1 MFSYKKIDMLNLTVE
16 DNFVYYNNEI
26 LIIKS
31 PIINYEL
38 KDEELMLK
46 INGDSDS
53 HIIFLNLCSYIE
65 RLFKNL
71 KIKIKINIIT
81 NRNDI
86 INRSVKI
93 LINKNSKFYDTDREE
108 MFKNNV
114 KSLGK
119 VICSFSVENGN
130 LILHE
135 MLQIK

>member
-65 RLFKNL
+65 RLLKNL
-71 KIKIKINIIT
+71 KIKVNIIT

-119 VICSFSVENGN
+119 VICSFSVENGD

>member
-65 RLFKNL
+65 RLLKNL
-71 KIKIKINIIT
+71 KIKVNIIT

>member
-1 MFSYKKIDMLNLTVE
+1 MLSYKKIDMLNLTIE
-16 DNFVYYNNEI
+16 DKSIYYNNEI

-38 KDEELMLK
+38 KNKELMLK

-71 KIKIKINIIT
+71 KIKINIIK

-86 INRSVKI
+86 NNRSI
-93 LINKNSKFYDTDREE
+93 EIIINENSKFYDVDREE
-108 MFKNNV
+108 MFENNV

-119 VICSFSVENGN
+119 IICSFSSENGN

>member
-1 MFSYKKIDMLNLTVE
+1 MFSYKKIDMLNLTVG

-71 KIKIKINIIT
+71 KIKINIIT

-119 VICSFSVENGN
+119 VICSFSVENGD

>member
-46 INGDSDS
+46 INGDSDC

-71 KIKIKINIIT
+71 KIKINIIT

>member
-1 MFSYKKIDMLNLTVE
+1 MFSYKKIDMLNLTVG

-46 INGDSDS
+46 INGDSDC

-71 KIKIKINIIT
+71 KIKINIIT

>member
-38 KDEELMLK
+38 KDDELMLK
-46 INGDSDS
+46 INGDSDC

-71 KIKIKINIIT
+71 KIKINIIT

>member
-16 DNFVYYNNEI
+16 NNFVYYNNEI

-31 PIINYEL
+31 PIIKYEL

-71 KIKIKINIIT
+71 KIKINIIT

-119 VICSFSVENGN
+119 VICSFSVENGD

>member
-38 KDEELMLK
+38 KDGELMLK

-65 RLFKNL
+65 RLLKNL

-119 VICSFSVENGN
+119 VICSFSVENGD

>member
-38 KDEELMLK
+38 KDDELMLK
-46 INGDSDS
+46 INGDSDC

-71 KIKIKINIIT
+71 KIKINIIT

-119 VICSFSVENGN
+119 VI
-130 LILHE
+130 
-135 MLQIK
+135 

>member
-38 KDEELMLK
+38 KDDELMLK
-46 INGDSDS
+46 INGDSDC

-71 KIKIKINIIT
+71 KIKINIIT

-119 VICSFSVENGN
+119 VICSFSVENGD

>member
-1 MFSYKKIDMLNLTVE
+1 MFSYKKIDMLNLTVG

-71 KIKIKINIIT
+71 KIKINIIT

>member
-71 KIKIKINIIT
+71 KIKINIII

>member
-46 INGDSDS
+46 INGDSDC

>member
-65 RLFKNL
+65 RLLKNL

-119 VICSFSVENGN
+119 VICSFSVENGD

>member
-46 INGDSDS
+46 INGDSDC

-71 KIKIKINIIT
+71 KIKINIIT

-86 INRSVKI
+86 INRSVRI

>member
-16 DNFVYYNNEI
+16 DNFLYYNNEI

-65 RLFKNL
+65 RLLKNL
-71 KIKIKINIIT
+71 KIKVNIIT

-119 VICSFSVENGN
+119 VICSFLVENGD

>member
-1 MFSYKKIDMLNLTVE
+1 MLSYKKIDMLNLTIE
-16 DNFVYYNNEI
+16 DKSIYYNNKI

-31 PIINYEL
+31 PIINYDL
-38 KDEELMLK
+38 KNKELMLK

-71 KIKIKINIIT
+71 KVKIDIIK

-86 INRSVKI
+86 NNRSI
-93 LINKNSKFYDTDREE
+93 EIIIDENSKFYDVDREE
-108 MFKNNV
+108 MFRNNV
-114 KSLGK
+114 KSQGK
-119 VICSFSVENGN
+119 IICSFSCKNGN
-130 LILHE
+130 LILDE

>member
-1 MFSYKKIDMLNLTVE
+1 
-16 DNFVYYNNEI
+16 
-26 LIIKS
+26 
-31 PIINYEL
+31 
-38 KDEELMLK
+38 MLK

-71 KIKIKINIIT
+71 KIKINIIT

-119 VICSFSVENGN
+119 VICSFSVENGD